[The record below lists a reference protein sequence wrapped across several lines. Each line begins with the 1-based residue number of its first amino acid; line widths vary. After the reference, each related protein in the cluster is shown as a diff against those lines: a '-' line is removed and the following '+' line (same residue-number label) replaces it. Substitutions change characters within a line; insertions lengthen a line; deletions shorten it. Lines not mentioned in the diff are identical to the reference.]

1 MGFFQNLK
9 EDYEAAVD
17 ELLGG
22 ESEFPEDE
30 TQKKPGRGR
39 KKPVETVE
47 DTEQVELD
55 LDDMMA
61 LKEDAVQEEMIH
73 EDLVEDGDM
82 ELESEIVS
90 QMSDILDGAG
100 QDEMPEGEREFTDLS
115 ELFSDDALSDD
126 DRPEDDDIEMELSAA
141 EEDRPEDGFANEDPE
156 DGGPDDNELDEIEF
170 NDDEPADEEQNDA
183 GLEDME
189 FNDDGPADEE
199 QNDDELDEIEFNDDD
214 LTDDDFNDDDLDD
227 MEFNDDDLA
236 DEEQDEED
244 LEEIE
249 RNDGDLADGG
259 LDDGAPEEE
268 TAAEEL
274 PEEPVKAQRAEAP
287 SIFRKFDER
296 QDNIADSGKEEEKSN
311 MAAENLMEEETVS
324 KTVIPE
330 LSEEEEMEVSDETAT
345 ITKGMKVAG
354 NIKSNGNLDLE
365 GVVVGNIR
373 IAGKA
378 NIFGEINGDTQAGNV
393 YADGAQITGAVK
405 TTGSVKVAQSS
416 VIIGDISATSAV
428 IAGAVK
434 GNIDVHGPVILDS
447 TAIVMGDI
455 KSQSVQITS
464 GAVVEGMCSQCYAKV
479 SPASFFDQ
487 LGK

>member
-22 ESEFPEDE
+22 ESAIPEE
-30 TQKKPGRGR
+30 EAPKTKKSRGR
-39 KKPVETVE
+39 KKSSETME
-47 DTEQVELD
+47 DTEQVALN
-55 LDDMMA
+55 LDMMA
-61 LKEDAVQEEMIH
+61 PEEDTLEEEIIH
-73 EDLVEDGDM
+73 EDLVEDDDM

-90 QMSDILDGAG
+90 EMSDISELLDGLEETG
-100 QDEMPEGEREFTDLS
+100 QDGMSESEMDLS
-115 ELFSDDALSDD
+115 EISALFADETEEEAGGSEE
-126 DRPEDDDIEMELSAA
+126 PSAA
-141 EEDRPEDGFANEDPE
+141 EEVPTVVEEEPAAEESIDDKAVEMEETADEKSSVEEETDDGD
-156 DGGPDDNELDEIEF
+156 DGIEEIE
-170 NDDEPADEEQNDA
+170 
-183 GLEDME
+183 EDY
-189 FNDDGPADEE
+189 A
-199 QNDDELDEIEFNDDD
+199 
-214 LTDDDFNDDDLDD
+214 DDDLDD
-227 MEFNDDDLA
+227 DDLDDDDL
-236 DEEQDEED
+236 DDVD
-244 LEEIE
+244 
-249 RNDGDLADGG
+249 
-259 LDDGAPEEE
+259 LDDDDLSDDVQGETKEE
-268 TAAEEL
+268 AVEL
-274 PEEPVKAQRAEAP
+274 PEEPGDLSEPEEPENISVPEELPEDIPEPEELPEDPEDISVPEEPVKPPKAEAP
-287 SIFRKFDER
+287 SIFRKLDEH
-296 QDNIADSGKEEEKSN
+296 QNHKADIVKEEEKSK
-311 MAAENLMEEETVS
+311 MAVENLIEEEVSS

-330 LSEEEEMEVSDETAT
+330 LAEEEVMEVSDETAT

-378 NIFGEINGDTQAGNV
+378 NIFGEINGDTEAGNV

-416 VIIGDISATSAV
+416 VIIGDIVATSAV